1 MNKKMFAIVGVIAV
15 VIAIVLAVFLM
26 GNGEDS
32 NPETINDVVVT
43 VMVDGEVQTGDY
55 GKVEGDEVT
64 VDSSVIGNEGW
75 KTLEEIEALGYSVS
89 YKGVGNE
96 VTVNISRPADVGSD
110 TNDEVQDK
118 PVGDVQGEVDVEVK
132 PEDNEKEPV
141 GDNSDTSDKTDA
153 ENKPGTDDKD
163 DQTSK
168 PADDDKQ
175 DDTSKED
182 KTPEKDDEKQ
192 DAPVVNPNPDKPVD
206 GDKPVETDPVHQHS
220 YKDTVVKPTCTE
232 KGYTTH
238 TCSCGESYKDNEVAA
253 LGHKY
258 TNEVIAPT
266 PEAEGYT
273 FYTCKTCG
281 HSYKDNFVDKIA
293 DSTSGGNSGNVADS
307 DLNGDKVGVT
317 YVNAEDPNNLG
328 IDNLGN
334 TMYNIYNAGEGT
346 VIMHSDLN
354 MVSNNANENISH
366 FFETM
371 NQIDGNVKNRKGTE
385 LSYMGDKCGSYK
397 FDGSKYVLEFNF
409 MSTMVG
415 RNVFLNALNYFG
427 GDMGVSV
434 FRMFHEHYFFRSN
447 DMIPISNELAA
458 KYGLTITMLEE
469 GEVSW
474 RAKVSNGMDTWEIK
488 YGCAGY
494 DNFKTFIYIPA

>member
-1 MNKKMFAIVGVIAV
+1 MKKLKRYLSMALAAALALSMLTRCNSSTPPVADESQSSAV
-15 VIAIVLAVFLM
+15 
-26 GNGEDS
+26 ES
-32 NPETINDVVVT
+32 TIPDASDT
-43 VMVDGEVQTGDY
+43 S
-55 GKVEGDEVT
+55 DET
-64 VDSSVIGNEGW
+64 VDPDS
-75 KTLEEIEALGYSVS
+75 
-89 YKGVGNE
+89 GVDSE
-96 VTVNISRPADVGSD
+96 PESTD
-110 TNDEVQDK
+110 TN
-118 PVGDVQGEVDVEVK
+118 VGEEGL
-132 PEDNEKEPV
+132 PPV
-141 GDNSDTSDKTDA
+141 GDNSDASDKTDA

-175 DDTSKED
+175 DDSSKED

-192 DAPVVNPNPDKPVD
+192 DAPVVNPNPDKPVE

-258 TNEVIAPT
+258 TNEVVAPT
-266 PEAEGYT
+266 TEAEGYT
-273 FYTCKTCG
+273 LYTCKTCG

-317 YVNAEDPNNLG
+317 YVNAEDPNNLLP
-328 IDNLGN
+328 DNFGN
-334 TMYNIYNAGEGT
+334 MGYDLYGAGEGT
-346 VIMHSDLN
+346 VIRHSDLN
-354 MVSNNANENISH
+354 MVSNNANENIVH

-371 NQIDGNVKNRKGTE
+371 NQIDGNVKNERGNE
-385 LSYMGDKCGSYK
+385 LNYMGNACGSYK
-397 FDGSKYVLEFNF
+397 FDGNNYRLEFDF
-409 MSTMVG
+409 MSTKVG
-415 RNVFLNALNYFG
+415 RNVFLNGLNYFG

-434 FRMFHEHYFFRSN
+434 FRMFHENYFFRSN

-458 KYGLTITMLEE
+458 KYGLTITMLENNT
-469 GEVSW
+469 
-474 RAKVSNGMDTWEIK
+474 ATFLATVSNGMDTWEIR
-488 YGCAGY
+488 YGCSGY
-494 DNFKTFIYIPA
+494 DNFYTIIEIPA